1 MSNLACII
9 GCIFFIKVLFQIL
22 MEGRLFSNMKS
33 CHSQRF
39 PGHCWAMK
47 RSEGFLPQ
55 TFRINVAKAQET
67 TTPKIRFIVFLF
79 FLVGFGLNQRN
90 TWNCFAYQRPMQTT
104 KWAAMENAK
113 ALHHPSVVSDPKLGH
128 TWPSSSTCLLEW
140 QDLHPY
146 YWNQVLFEK
155 ETLKL
160 QTSSEASWRVL
171 GFPGFSTSVV
181 NVSLQSPCSAS
192 SREYHKVQ
200 SRLAVA
206 AEYNSPQNPVKY
218 LSPNNCVS
226 TLRLCYQL
234 FYCSGVHTHWR
245 DHLWVR
251 IAWTSDP
258 LPKFAELF
266 SKSSIRSLYDAS
278 SAGGACFAADRSAMS
293 KSTQIRHGV
302 KVSFIKNKLYSL
314 TP

>member
-1 MSNLACII
+1 
-9 GCIFFIKVLFQIL
+9 
-22 MEGRLFSNMKS
+22 
-33 CHSQRF
+33 
-39 PGHCWAMK
+39 
-47 RSEGFLPQ
+47 
-55 TFRINVAKAQET
+55 
-67 TTPKIRFIVFLF
+67 
-79 FLVGFGLNQRN
+79 
-90 TWNCFAYQRPMQTT
+90 
-104 KWAAMENAK
+104 MENAK

-181 NVSLQSPCSAS
+181 NASLQSPCSAS
-192 SREYHKVQ
+192 SRGYHKVQ

-206 AEYNSPQNPVKY
+206 VEYNSPQNPVKY

-258 LPKFAELF
+258 LPNLQNYSASLLFALCMTLLALAELALQPTAPLWAKARKSAMA
-266 SKSSIRSLYDAS
+266 SKSAS
-278 SAGGACFAADRSAMS
+278 SKTSFTPWLLKLLSYPFNDKSGNYFIQICLVSLMTSFTCKVPPFPKFWGCTRATKITPPTRIWRNKGYIMRSCLRNIHDSMIGVMNMQRHAAHIPTCHDDSWCHRNSS
-293 KSTQIRHGV
+293 IEP
-302 KVSFIKNKLYSL
+302 SL
-314 TP
+314 

>member
-1 MSNLACII
+1 
-9 GCIFFIKVLFQIL
+9 
-22 MEGRLFSNMKS
+22 
-33 CHSQRF
+33 
-39 PGHCWAMK
+39 
-47 RSEGFLPQ
+47 
-55 TFRINVAKAQET
+55 
-67 TTPKIRFIVFLF
+67 
-79 FLVGFGLNQRN
+79 
-90 TWNCFAYQRPMQTT
+90 
-104 KWAAMENAK
+104 MENAK

-181 NVSLQSPCSAS
+181 NASLQSPCSAS
-192 SREYHKVQ
+192 SRGYHKVQ

-258 LPKFAELF
+258 LPNLQNYSASLLFALCMTLLALAELALQPTAPLWAKARKSAMA
-266 SKSSIRSLYDAS
+266 SKLASSKTSFAPWLLKLLSYPFNDKSGNYSFKFVWFLSWPLSLAKSQRFQSFEGAPGRINLRLLHVSEGTKDTSWDHVFAISMIGVMNMQRHAAHIPTCHDDSWCHRNSSIEPSL
-278 SAGGACFAADRSAMS
+278 
-293 KSTQIRHGV
+293 
-302 KVSFIKNKLYSL
+302 
-314 TP
+314 